1 MERLR
6 LHRKVWLAWN
16 SWVAVQIQMPVTL
29 ALGIRVEL
37 ARPMVDIYIGPLTV
51 AIGRHPCLT
60 DERVRRA
67 DSCRG
72 FTFSDQEIL

>member
-1 MERLR
+1 M
-6 LHRKVWLAWN
+6 WLAWT
-16 SWVAVQIQMPVTL
+16 SWFAIQVQMPITL
-29 ALGIRVEL
+29 ALGLRLEL
-37 ARPMVDIYIGPLTV
+37 RRPMIDLYIGPVTI

-72 FTFSDQEIL
+72 FAFKDQEIL